1 MISVVSATGSHDCL
15 YIFFVFVYCLVS
27 AYHFYLKDPE
37 IRSLP
42 DSNALHEDTDD
53 ETWLH
58 NLVVYDYNYHWEDN
72 ITCHVKHV
80 HDIWNENDQE
90 LFDLRQDDTSNLYSW
105 NCKSPFEYW
114 AHFEI
119 IKIQQ
124 GLIIL

>member
-1 MISVVSATGSHDCL
+1 MISVVFATGSHDCL

-42 DSNALHEDTDD
+42 DSNSLHEDTDD

-58 NLVVYDYNYHWEDN
+58 NLVVYDYNYYWEDN

-105 NCKSPFEYW
+105 NCKPPFEY
-114 AHFEI
+114 
-119 IKIQQ
+119 
-124 GLIIL
+124 